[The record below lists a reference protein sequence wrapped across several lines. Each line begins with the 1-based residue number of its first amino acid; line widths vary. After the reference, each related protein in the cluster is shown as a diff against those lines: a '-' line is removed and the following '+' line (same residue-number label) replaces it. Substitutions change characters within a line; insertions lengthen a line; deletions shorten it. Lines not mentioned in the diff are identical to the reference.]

1 VLRFRLMVKR
11 GLAFALNIP
20 LASRLYRERGRRR
33 ELGLT
38 PLSKSLWKV
47 RRRGRW
53 ASQAF
58 RWAPAI
64 VLLFLPPFLAVVD
77 IWNAGGLSD
86 SAIFALL
93 FSVFVVVLLFL
104 SGYLRNQRER
114 MEIGASAEELKKAL
128 QGLQQRAGKSETVS
142 VPSELLE
149 LAAGIETAQI
159 AKERTDAVLQ
169 SVSGGQSGYGVL

>member
-1 VLRFRLMVKR
+1 
-11 GLAFALNIP
+11 
-20 LASRLYRERGRRR
+20 
-33 ELGLT
+33 
-38 PLSKSLWKV
+38 
-47 RRRGRW
+47 
-53 ASQAF
+53 
-58 RWAPAI
+58 
-64 VLLFLPPFLAVVD
+64 LFLPPFLAVVD
-77 IWNAGGLSD
+77 IWNAGELSD

-149 LAAGIETAQI
+149 LAAGLRRSRRN
-159 AKERTDAVLQ
+159 ERMLYCRVYRVVKAVTGSPLIL
-169 SVSGGQSGYGVL
+169 SPPGRGGTGRKNRGHRRGSGR